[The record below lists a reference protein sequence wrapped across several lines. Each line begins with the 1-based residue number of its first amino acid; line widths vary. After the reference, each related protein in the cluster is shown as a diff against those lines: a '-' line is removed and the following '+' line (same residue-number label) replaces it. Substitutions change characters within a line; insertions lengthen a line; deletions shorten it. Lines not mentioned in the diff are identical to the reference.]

1 VLHRQIEVTQLRK
14 YVASLSLLFLVGCI
28 SVVVPARL
36 CSQSTASS
44 KAGPIAT
51 TEGGQ
56 LIGAILSDDSA
67 LFQDIPY
74 AEPPVGNLRWRDPQP
89 PAHWA
94 GVRDATKAPPACM
107 QGDWKWNHQAAKD
120 GNEDCLYLNIATPS
134 WPVAK
139 KLPVMFWIHGGANY
153 NGSGRL
159 NGMQTLTRHGVIL
172 VSINYRLGV
181 FGFLS
186 HPELRSESSH
196 HSSGNYA
203 LLDQI
208 AALRWVH
215 ENIAAFGGDP
225 SNVTIFG
232 QSAGAIDVG
241 MLLVSPLSKGL
252 FARAIDES
260 GGPISPQPLALTPV
274 KAEDIGSAFAEFVS
288 EGKTGDAVA
297 RLRSMSA
304 EEILDAA
311 NRFTAPDAEGVPTR
325 PFPSLSVDGWVLPAQ
340 PAALL
345 LHGESHRVPLLIGS
359 NVQEFSFAHTSVISN
374 SVVEPADQ
382 VRDRIR
388 QDFGQEASQAIA
400 LYGLAHSDTP
410 AADPLLGTAG
420 TQLMT
425 DTYFRCPA
433 TITSEWLS
441 AQGGSVWQYQFE
453 RPLPGTGATSTRHS
467 GELPYV
473 FGEAQLPGSRRM
485 GAIFGPTDASI
496 SELMQTY
503 WTNFAKTGDP
513 NGQGV
518 PAWPQVEPNSPELV
532 RFTSDGPVL
541 AKNQRLPLSRLYE
554 ENLKAQ
560 LEKTAV
566 R

>member
-1 VLHRQIEVTQLRK
+1 LRNS
-14 YVASLSLLFLVGCI
+14 VALLFLLLLVG
-28 SVVVPARL
+28 VLVPARL
-36 CSQSTASS
+36 CSQTAGSS
-44 KAGPIAT
+44 KTGPMVT
-51 TEGGQ
+51 TETGQ
-56 LIGAILSDDSA
+56 LLGATLQDGSA

-74 AEPPVGNLRWRDPQP
+74 AQPPVGDLRWRDPQP
-89 PAHWA
+89 PAHWS

-107 QGDWKWNHQAAKD
+107 QGDWGWNHQAAKD
-120 GNEDCLYLNIATPS
+120 GSEDCLYLNIATPS
-134 WPVAK
+134 WPVAG
-139 KLPVMFWIHGGANY
+139 KLPVMVWIHGGANY

-159 NGMQTLTRHGVIL
+159 SGVQTLTRHGVIL
-172 VSINYRLGV
+172 VSLNYRLGV

-186 HPELRSESSH
+186 HPELRGESSR

-208 AALRWVH
+208 AALRWVQQ
-215 ENIAAFGGDP
+215 NIAAFGGDP

-241 MLLVSPLSKGL
+241 MLLVSPLSTGL
-252 FARAIDES
+252 FNHALEES
-260 GGPISPQPLALTPV
+260 GGTIAPQPLALTPV
-274 KAEDIGSAFAEFVS
+274 KAEEIGRDFAAFAGK
-288 EGKTGDAVA
+288 GKTGDAIA

-311 NRFTAPDAEGVPTR
+311 NRFIAPDAEGVPTR
-325 PFPSLSVDGWVLPAQ
+325 PFPSLSVDGWVLPQQ

-345 LHGESHRVPLLIGS
+345 LHGESHHVPLLIGN

-374 SVVEPADQ
+374 TVVEPADQ

-388 QDFGQEASQAIA
+388 QDFGQEAPQAIA
-400 LYGLAHSDTP
+400 FYGLAHTDTP

-425 DTYFRCPA
+425 DTYFRCPD
-433 TITSEWLS
+433 TIASELLS

-453 RPLPGTGATSTRHS
+453 RPLPGTGSTSTRHS

-473 FGEAQLPGSRRM
+473 FGEAQLPGSRMM
-485 GAIFGPTDASI
+485 GATFGPTDASI

-513 NGQGV
+513 NGQGA
-518 PAWPQVEPNSPELV
+518 PAWPKVEADSPELV

-541 AKNQRLPLSRLYE
+541 AKNPRMPLCRLYE

-560 LEKTAV
+560 LAMTAA